1 MVTRKMEYNFEQIKC
16 YFNAKISDQEEKLT
30 KVSNNVLNERVCHQ
44 IYSERTKTKKSSD
57 YVLDTVKSLF
67 KEAKVDIAES
77 VIDRDTALFVNL
89 PVSLFPV
96 LFFVT
101 WPVTK
106 FF

>member
-67 KEAKVDIAES
+67 KEAKVDIGNQLLTEIQPCLS
-77 VIDRDTALFVNL
+77 ICLFHFF
-89 PVSLFPV
+89 LFCFLSPG
-96 LFFVT
+96 L
-101 WPVTK
+101 
-106 FF
+106 